1 MQSDLLTLFKQYTNG
16 NRRVEYILFNRLK
29 KQFFPVCRK
38 YSPTDFIAEEA
49 FQLGTL
55 KAFKMFHTYQ
65 GKGNIVSWLYSIY
78 RFSAY
83 DRVRVSKQE
92 QIVEINEDVIS
103 DDYEVPNYEYFEESS
118 MIRSREYVNNLS
130 DNDYLILFMRSMEEL
145 TYEEIGKRLNMNRST
160 VLRRYNK
167 LCETIKKF

>member
-1 MQSDLLTLFKQYTNG
+1 MQNDDLLTLFKQYENG

-29 KQFFPVCRK
+29 KQFLPVCRK

-49 FQLGTL
+49 FQLGSL

-65 GKGNIVSWLYSIY
+65 GKGSIVSWLYSIY

-83 DRVRVSKQE
+83 DRVRVNKQE
-92 QIVEINEDVIS
+92 QTVELDEDITS
-103 DDYEVPNYEYFEESS
+103 DYEIPNYEYFEEPS
-118 MIRSREYVNNLS
+118 MVKSREYVNNLS

-167 LCETIKKF
+167 LCNTLKKF